1 MCNGSQRKL
10 YRTLAKLVNILSLIK
25 YGCMQFCLVIFT
37 ILILSCNAPSFK
49 SSIVG
54 RWKYVETTYVSG
66 GKIRWV
72 SEQDSKGIV
81 FTFKENDAF
90 VFERIGDSSVTG
102 IYKLIDSGKTI
113 VSEIGNLEKAT
124 PQRF

>member
-1 MCNGSQRKL
+1 M
-10 YRTLAKLVNILSLIK
+10 
-25 YGCMQFCLVIFT
+25 
-37 ILILSCNAPSFK
+37 
-49 SSIVG
+49 G